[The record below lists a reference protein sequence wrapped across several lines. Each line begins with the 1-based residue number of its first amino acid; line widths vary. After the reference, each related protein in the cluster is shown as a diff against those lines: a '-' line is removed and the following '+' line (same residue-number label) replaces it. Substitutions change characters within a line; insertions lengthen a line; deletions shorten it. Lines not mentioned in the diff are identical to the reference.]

1 MALRIESD
9 LVVDLKRIDEG
20 HQPSQQLLVDGVVA
34 VGIERGSISELH
46 DAAKLVVLRARR
58 DVVADQGFDEPGN
71 LPLQSPYLLKSVVF
85 LFRGDSGLPAKG
97 EGMDDHAASVTS
109 SA

>member
-1 MALRIESD
+1 
-9 LVVDLKRIDEG
+9 
-20 HQPSQQLLVDGVVA
+20 
-34 VGIERGSISELH
+34 
-46 DAAKLVVLRARR
+46 
-58 DVVADQGFDEPGN
+58 
-71 LPLQSPYLLKSVVF
+71 LQSPYLLKSVVF